1 MRRGPATTLRLLAA
15 GAALLTTVAACGTT
29 PTEPPGGSA
38 QHGKGEDGGSGASGA
53 AGGGAE
59 SGPGAGAGAGS
70 GARSGAGPGAGRSAG
85 EEGVAVPA
93 EGHLP
98 PVIDRVPT
106 RDKVVFL
113 TYDDGAAADPGLIDL
128 VRERRLPVALFL
140 TDSVAGPGYAHFA
153 RLRAVGVSLQNNTL
167 DHPALRGLPYAGQR
181 AEICGQ
187 QRKLRSRFGARP
199 RFLRPPHGA
208 YDTTTLRAAA
218 DCGIAAVVLSRV
230 TVRPDGRLGFAH
242 GPQELS
248 PGDIVSV
255 PSGRTGG
262 TGGTGGTGE
271 TGGARALSLAQRT
284 ARLLAELESRGLRVA
299 NPEDYWG
306 A

>member
-29 PTEPPGGSA
+29 PAGPPGSV
-38 QHGKGEDGGSGASGA
+38 QHGKGEAGGSVLGKGDGGGSGAGGA
-53 AGGGAE
+53 AGDRPGG
-59 SGPGAGAGAGS
+59 
-70 GARSGAGPGAGRSAG
+70 GPGAGRSAG
-85 EEGVAVPA
+85 EEGAAVPA
-93 EGHLP
+93 EGRLP

-113 TYDDGAAADPGLIDL
+113 TYDDGAGADPGLIGL

-153 RLRAVGVSLQNNTL
+153 RLRGVGASLQNNTL

-187 QRKLRSRFGARP
+187 QRKLRARFGVRP
-199 RFLRPPHGA
+199 RFLRPPHGV

-230 TVRPDGRLGFAH
+230 TVRPDGRLDFAH
-242 GPQELS
+242 GPHELS

-262 TGGTGGTGE
+262 TGG
-271 TGGARALSLAQRT
+271 APVLSLADRT
-284 ARLLAELESRGLRVA
+284 ARLLTELESRDLRVA

>member
-1 MRRGPATTLRLLAA
+1 PRVGPRTPARGHRPQPLPRAGRVEGLDARHDPPLPRQGHGRGIRGGAPGGLPVRRGPATPLRLLAA

-38 QHGKGEDGGSGASGA
+38 QQGKGEDGGSGASGA

-59 SGPGAGAGAGS
+59 SGPGS

-208 YDTTTLRAAA
+208 YDTATLRAAA

-230 TVRPDGRLGFAH
+230 TVRPDGRLGFA
-242 GPQELS
+242 
-248 PGDIVSV
+248 
-255 PSGRTGG
+255 
-262 TGGTGGTGE
+262 
-271 TGGARALSLAQRT
+271 
-284 ARLLAELESRGLRVA
+284 
-299 NPEDYWG
+299 
-306 A
+306 

>member
-1 MRRGPATTLRLLAA
+1 
-15 GAALLTTVAACGTT
+15 
-29 PTEPPGGSA
+29 
-38 QHGKGEDGGSGASGA
+38 
-53 AGGGAE
+53 
-59 SGPGAGAGAGS
+59 
-70 GARSGAGPGAGRSAG
+70 ARSGAGPGAGRPAG

-98 PVIDRVPT
+98 PVIDRGAA

-113 TYDDGAAADPGLIDL
+113 AYDDGAAAGPGLSDL
-128 VRERRLPVALFL
+128 VRERRLPVALFP
-140 TDSVAGPGYAHFA
+140 TDRRAGPAYPH
-153 RLRAVGVSLQNNTL
+153 
-167 DHPALRGLPYAGQR
+167 AGQR

-187 QRKLRSRFGARP
+187 QRKLRPRFGARP

-255 PSGRTGG
+255 PSG
-262 TGGTGGTGE
+262 
-271 TGGARALSLAQRT
+271 
-284 ARLLAELESRGLRVA
+284 
-299 NPEDYWG
+299 
-306 A
+306 